1 MKNGVDQE
9 APKLIPH
16 LYIHTNYVI
25 HYRNLKY
32 LEELGIRITKL
43 HKTISFQQKTWMKPY
58 IEFDSNRRKEAM
70 NDFQRDLSKLSN
82 NSIFGKNCEQVN
94 NRIELKL
101 TTDHDRAIKRLSKI
115 HFKKAADAWTVCISL
130 RCLNKRFC
138 TISHP
143 RSAPVCWISIN
154 CI

>member
-32 LEELGIRITKL
+32 LEELGVRITKL

-101 TTDHDRAIKRLSKI
+101 TTSIEKAITWSSKLL
-115 HFKKAADAWTVCISL
+115 F
-130 RCLNKRFC
+130 
-138 TISHP
+138 
-143 RSAPVCWISIN
+143 
-154 CI
+154 